1 VLGRHEISIASVI
14 QKARHAGTTVPLVL
28 RTHRA
33 RGRNLERALAAI
45 AKLDGVR
52 AAPVA
57 IRIEERLA

>member
-1 VLGRHEISIASVI
+1 
-14 QKARHAGTTVPLVL
+14 VL